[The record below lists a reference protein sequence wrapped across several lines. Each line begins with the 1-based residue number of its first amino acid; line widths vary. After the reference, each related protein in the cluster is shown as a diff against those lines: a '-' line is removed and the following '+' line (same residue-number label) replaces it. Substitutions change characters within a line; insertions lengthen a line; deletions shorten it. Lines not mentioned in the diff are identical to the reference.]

1 MKRAAQWW
9 MVAQIAG
16 LCLAVA
22 ATVAS
27 ADDVRVTDA
36 ERTYVNF
43 VQETATVNQG
53 EIRLELRGILEEDQ
67 DNTHLN
73 LLGLP
78 VKNVHSLSGGIID
91 LVGSYGLA
99 KNVEVGL
106 IIPSYI
112 QSLQLESGGNK
123 VNNSDIGD
131 VLLYGKLQRRI
142 AEDWMAGAGLQLT
155 MPNGPVDKG
164 FGYGKVGVTPI
175 LSTRWQQG
183 RFGVGANVGWTFYNG
198 NPPDTLNYGAEVFVR
213 ANQYLALRTEIAGRV
228 FDQDGRTNNLQVLP
242 GVDFKWSDLITVR
255 PTGMIG
261 ATNAALDWGI
271 GVGIAVAFAAPTL
284 EMPTAPPPPAPA
296 AEPPPPPPVKEKIV
310 LRGVHFDFNKAT
322 IRPEDMPILDQAA
335 ETLKEHGTIEVTVEG
350 NTDNIGS
357 DAYNQKLSVRR
368 ATAVRDYLAKHGI
381 AESRMTVV
389 GKGASNPVASND
401 TEDGRAQN
409 RRVELLVA
417 Q

>member
-1 MKRAAQWW
+1 MKRVAQWW

-16 LCLAVA
+16 LCLAAA

-27 ADDVRVTDA
+27 AADVVEVTDVD
-36 ERTYVNF
+36 RTYVNF

-67 DNTHLN
+67 DNTRLN
-73 LLGLP
+73 LLGFP

-112 QSLQLESGGNK
+112 QSLQLESGGSK

-155 MPNGPVDKG
+155 TPNGPENKG
-164 FGYGKVGVTPI
+164 FGAGKVGVTPI

-198 NPPDTLNYGAEVFVR
+198 NPPDMLNYGAEVFVR
-213 ANQYLALRTEIAGRV
+213 ASQYIR
-228 FDQDGRTNNLQVLP
+228 
-242 GVDFKWSDLITVR
+242 
-255 PTGMIG
+255 
-261 ATNAALDWGI
+261 AAH
-271 GVGIAVAFAAPTL
+271 
-284 EMPTAPPPPAPA
+284 
-296 AEPPPPPPVKEKIV
+296 
-310 LRGVHFDFNKAT
+310 R
-322 IRPEDMPILDQAA
+322 
-335 ETLKEHGTIEVTVEG
+335 
-350 NTDNIGS
+350 
-357 DAYNQKLSVRR
+357 
-368 ATAVRDYLAKHGI
+368 
-381 AESRMTVV
+381 
-389 GKGASNPVASND
+389 
-401 TEDGRAQN
+401 N
-409 RRVELLVA
+409 RRTCLRSRRPHQQPAGSSRRRFQMV
-417 Q
+417 

>member
-16 LCLAVA
+16 LCLAAA

-36 ERTYVNF
+36 ERAYVNF
-43 VQETATVNQG
+43 VQETATVNRG
-53 EIRLELRGILEEDQ
+53 EIRLEVRGLLEEDGSH
-67 DNTHLN
+67 TRLN
-73 LLGLP
+73 LLGFP
-78 VKNVHSLSGGIID
+78 VQHVHSLSGGIID
-91 LVGSYGLA
+91 VVGSYGLA

-106 IIPSYI
+106 IIPTYI
-112 QSLQLESGGNK
+112 QSLTPEGGGTK
-123 VNNSDIGD
+123 INNSDIGD
-131 VLLYGKLQRRI
+131 VLLYGKFQRQI
-142 AEDWMAGAGLQLT
+142 MENWMAGAGLQLT
-155 MPNGPVDKG
+155 MPNGPENKG
-164 FGYGKVGVTPI
+164 FGAGKVGVTPI

-198 NPPDTLNYGAEVFVR
+198 NPSDMLNYGAEVFLR
-213 ANQYLALRTEIAGRV
+213 ASQSLALRTEIAGRV
-228 FDQDGRTNNLQVLP
+228 FDQDGRINNLQVLP
-242 GVDFKWSDLITVR
+242 GVDFQLSDLITVR

-271 GVGIAVAFAAPTL
+271 GVGIAVAFAGPTL
-284 EMPTAPPPPAPA
+284 EMPTAPPPPPPA
-296 AEPPPPPPVKEKIV
+296 APPPPPPPVKEKIV

-335 ETLKEHGTIEVTVEG
+335 ETLKEHGTVLVTVEG

-368 ATAVRDYLAKHGI
+368 ATAVRDYLAQHGI

-417 Q
+417 E